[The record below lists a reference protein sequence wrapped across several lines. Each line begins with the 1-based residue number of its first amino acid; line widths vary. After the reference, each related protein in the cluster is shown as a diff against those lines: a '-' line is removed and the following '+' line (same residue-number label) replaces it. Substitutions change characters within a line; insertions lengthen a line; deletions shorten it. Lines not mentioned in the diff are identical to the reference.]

1 MGHTVGCMRLT
12 RRNALIG
19 LGTVAA
25 GAGVIGGTGAFTSV
39 DAERSVSVQT
49 TGDASAALTLE
60 QAPGDI
66 DNNTPTANAA
76 EYVTT
81 TGDDLITIDI
91 SSDGNSQADG
101 INMNARTTLENL
113 ITITNNG
120 TQTVNDLI
128 LEFPSDGNPTGNIN
142 ISDTFHFTTND
153 TELQNNSDILEEYDN
168 NPLDDGLGVGETV
181 TFGIVIDLI
190 DGGDNPGGNNS
201 DLPDTEYTLSI
212 TANTS
217 DTVTN

>member
-1 MGHTVGCMRLT
+1 MRLT

-39 DAERSVSVQT
+39 EAERSVSVQT

-66 DNNTPTANAA
+66 DNNDPTANAA

-81 TGDDLITIDI
+81 TSDDLITIDI
-91 SSDGNSQADG
+91 SSGANSQADG
-101 INMNARTTLENL
+101 INKNARTTLENL

-128 LEFPSDGNPTGNIN
+128 LEFPSDGNPTGDIN
-142 ISDTFHFTTND
+142 ISDTFHFTTNG
-153 TELQNNSDILEEYDN
+153 TELQNNSDVLEEYDS

>member
-1 MGHTVGCMRLT
+1 MRLT

-39 DAERSVSVQT
+39 EAERSVSVQT

-60 QAPGDI
+60 QAPGNI
-66 DNNTPTANAA
+66 DDNDPTANAA

-81 TGDDLITIDI
+81 TTDDELITIDI
-91 SSDGNSQADG
+91 SGGEDSQAGG
-101 INMNARTTLENL
+101 INRNARTRLENL

-120 TQTVNDLI
+120 TQDINEVI
-128 LEFPSDGNPTGNIN
+128 LEFRADSNPTDSID
-142 ISDTFHFTTND
+142 ISKTFHFTTD
-153 TELQNNSDILEEYDN
+153 GEELQNNSDILDESLE
-168 NPLDDGLGVGETV
+168 VEETV
-181 TFGIVIDLI
+181 TFGIVIDLL
-190 DGGDNPGGNNS
+190 DGGDNPGGNDS
-201 DLPDTEYTLSI
+201 DLPDTEYTLTI

-217 DTVTN
+217 TS

>member
-1 MGHTVGCMRLT
+1 MRLT

-39 DAERSVSVQT
+39 EAERSVSVQT

-66 DNNTPTANAA
+66 DNNDPTANAA

-81 TGDDLITIDI
+81 TSDDLITIDI
-91 SSDGNSQADG
+91 SSGANSQADG
-101 INMNARTTLENL
+101 INKNARTTLENL

-128 LEFPSDGNPTGNIN
+128 LEFPSDGNPTGDIN
-142 ISDTFHFTTND
+142 ISDTFHFTTNG
-153 TELQNNSDILEEYDN
+153 TELQNNSDILEEYDS

>member
-91 SSDGNSQADG
+91 GGDSNSQADG
-101 INMNARTTLENL
+101 INKNARTRLENL

-128 LEFPSDGNPTGNIN
+128 LEFRSDSNPNQNIN
-142 ISDTFHFTTND
+142 LSDTFHFTTNG
-153 TELQNNSDILEEYDN
+153 TELQNNSDILEAYSS
-168 NPLDDGLGVGETV
+168 NPLDDGLGVGESV
-181 TFGIVIDLI
+181 TFGIVIDLL
-190 DGGDNPGGNNS
+190 DGGNNPSGNDS